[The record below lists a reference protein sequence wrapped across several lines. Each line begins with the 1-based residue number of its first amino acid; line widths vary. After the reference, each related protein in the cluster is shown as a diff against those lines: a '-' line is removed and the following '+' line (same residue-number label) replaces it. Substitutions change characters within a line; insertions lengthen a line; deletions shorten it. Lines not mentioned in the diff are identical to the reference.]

1 MQQRHT
7 ALATC
12 AALWL
17 AAQPVS
23 GEPDA
28 HAEDASGPPEGATG
42 SSHAPTSQATDYD
55 EILVTAAP
63 HPRSRFDVIQGSSVI
78 SHEELDRALQPSIG
92 ETLAELPGVSSS
104 YFGPGASRPV
114 IRGLD
119 GPRIRVLQNGLG
131 TLDASVT
138 SPDHAVAS
146 DALLARR
153 VEIVRGAGT
162 LLYSSAAV
170 GGVVNVDDGR
180 IPKRLP
186 DEWLEGDL
194 RALYGSAANEKSIG
208 GGLTAGLGPVA
219 LRAAG
224 FFRDTDDLEI
234 PGFPVS
240 ETYADANSGTQRGPE
255 GRVPNSDA
263 ESAGGSAGAAWIFDS
278 GVLGAAYGVIDSDY
292 GIPLS
297 PAGEPTRI
305 DLEQQRADLHGEWE
319 RDLAA
324 FEKATLQLGYASYE
338 HVELE
343 AGVAG
348 TRFEN
353 DAWEGRLELVQK
365 EWGELHGSAGFQF
378 LWRDFAAGGE
388 EAFVPPNETFSWG
401 LFAVEEIHLGSLI
414 AEAGL
419 RFERQA
425 SRSRARD
432 VERSFNGVSVS
443 AGIGWSPREDTRL
456 GLSVSRTQRP
466 PAAEELFSD
475 GPHLATGGYDV
486 GDPGLDPEIGLTVEA
501 VIRKREGRLTG
512 GINAFYTRFEDY
524 IFLENVCSLDENPNC
539 DAPAGLVRREY
550 RQSAADFYGGEVQ
563 LALEAIRGDPF
574 TGVIDLALDYVRAQ
588 EDDTQQPLPRI
599 PPLRL
604 KAGLEARSRYLDGR
618 LELWWVGEQDRTA
631 NLELPTD
638 AYFLLNASL
647 TLHPLPDDYDATLL
661 VQGRNLTDEEARNH
675 VSYLK
680 DFVPLP
686 GRDVRLVLRVAF

>member
-1 MQQRHT
+1 MQQRHV
-7 ALATC
+7 ALAAC

-17 AAQPVS
+17 AAQPAS
-23 GEPDA
+23 SEPEA
-28 HAEDASGPPEGATG
+28 NAERAPEPASETG
-42 SSHAPTSQATDYD
+42 HAPTPQSTDYD
-55 EILVTAAP
+55 EILITAGP

-92 ETLAELPGVSSS
+92 ETLAELPGVSST
-104 YFGPGASRPV
+104 YFGPSASRPV

-119 GPRIRVLQNGLG
+119 GPRIRVLQNGIG

-138 SPDHAVAS
+138 SPDHAVVS
-146 DALLARR
+146 DALGAKR
-153 VEIVRGAGT
+153 VEIVRGAST

-180 IPKRLP
+180 IPTRRP

-194 RALYGSAANEKSIG
+194 RALYGSAANEKAIG
-208 GGLTAGLGPVA
+208 GGLTAGLGPAA

-224 FFRDTDDLEI
+224 FFRDTGDLEI

-240 ETYADANSGTQRGPE
+240 ETYTAANPGTERGPE

-278 GVLGAAYGVIDSDY
+278 GVLGAAYGITDSDY
-292 GIPLS
+292 GIPTY
-297 PAGEPTRI
+297 PGGEETRI
-305 DLEQQRADLHGEWE
+305 ELEQQRGDLHGEWE

-338 HVELE
+338 HVERE
-343 AGVAG
+343 ADVAG

-365 EWGELHGSAGFQF
+365 HWRDLHGTAGFQF
-378 LWRDFAAGGE
+378 LLRDFSVTGE
-388 EAFVPPNETFSWG
+388 EAYVPPNETFSWG
-401 LFAVEEIHLGSLI
+401 LFAVEEIRLGSLI
-414 AEAGL
+414 VEAGL
-419 RFERQA
+419 RFERQR
-425 SRSRARD
+425 SRSRALD
-432 VERSFNGVSVS
+432 VDRSFNGVSVS
-443 AGIGWSPREDTRL
+443 AGIGWAPRQDTRL
-456 GLSVSRTQRP
+456 GLSVSRTERP
-466 PAAEELFSD
+466 PAAEELFSN
-475 GPHLATGGYDV
+475 GPHLATRGFDV
-486 GDPGLDPEIGLTVEA
+486 GDPGLDPEIGLSVEA
-501 VIRKREGRLTG
+501 VIRKREGRFTG

-524 IFLENVCSLDENPNC
+524 IFLENIGPVDEDGNP
-539 DAPAGLVRREY
+539 DPAGELMRREY

-563 LALEAIRGDPF
+563 LALEAIRGDLF
-574 TGVIDLALDYVRAQ
+574 TGIVDFALDYVRAR
-588 EDDTQQPLPRI
+588 EDRTEQPLPRI

-604 KAGLEARSRYLDGR
+604 KAGMEARSRYLDGR

-631 NLELPTD
+631 NFELPTD
-638 AYFLLNASL
+638 AHLLLNASL
-647 TLHPLPDDYDATLL
+647 TLHPFPDEYDATLL

-675 VSYLK
+675 ASFLK

-686 GRDVRLVLRVAF
+686 GRDVRVVLRVGF

>member
-1 MQQRHT
+1 MRQLHV
-7 ALATC
+7 ALAVC

-17 AAQPVS
+17 AAQPARGAADPEAD
-23 GEPDA
+23 GEPHLD
-28 HAEDASGPPEGATG
+28 ERASEST
-42 SSHAPTSQATDYD
+42 HAPSSQAADYD
-55 EILVTAAP
+55 EILVTTAP

-92 ETLAELPGVSSS
+92 ETLAELPGVSST

-119 GPRIRVLQNGLG
+119 GPRIRVLQNGIG

-146 DALLARR
+146 DALQAKR

-180 IPKRLP
+180 IPTQLP

-194 RALYGSAANEKSIG
+194 RALYGSAADEKAIG

-219 LRAAG
+219 LRATG

-240 ETYADANSGTQRGPE
+240 DTYAEANPGTHRGPE

-263 ESAGGSAGAAWIFDS
+263 ETKGGTAGAAWIFDT
-278 GVLGAAYGVIDSDY
+278 GVLGAAYGAIDSDY
-292 GIPLS
+292 GIPPS
-297 PAGEPTRI
+297 VAGEGTRI

-324 FEKATLQLGYASYE
+324 FEKATVQLGYASYE

-343 AGVAG
+343 AGIAG
-348 TRFEN
+348 THFEN

-365 EWGELHGSAGFQF
+365 DWKQLHGAAGFQF
-378 LWRDFAAGGE
+378 LLRDFAAGGE

-401 LFAVEEIHLGSLI
+401 LFAVEEIHLGSII

-419 RFERQA
+419 RFERQE
-425 SRSRARD
+425 SRSRVLGVDRT
-432 VERSFNGVSVS
+432 FNGVSVS

-466 PAAEELFSD
+466 PAAEELFSN
-475 GPHLATGGYDV
+475 GPHLATGGFDV
-486 GDPGLDPEIGLTVEA
+486 GDPGLDPEIGLTLEA
-501 VIRKREGRLTG
+501 ALRKREGRFTG

-524 IFLENVCSLDENPNC
+524 IFLENIRPA
-539 DAPAGLVRREY
+539 DAEGYPELMLRKY
-550 RQSAADFYGGEVQ
+550 RQSAANLYGGEVHPPTPQ
-563 LALEAIRGDPF
+563 GGDGSPQPIPRRTAGALVG
-574 TGVIDLALDYVRAQ
+574 GRAGPHR
-588 EDDTQQPLPRI
+588 E
-599 PPLRL
+599 LR
-604 KAGLEARSRYLDGR
+604 APDGR
-618 LELWWVGEQDRTA
+618 L
-631 NLELPTD
+631 LPAERERD
-638 AYFLLNASL
+638 A
-647 TLHPLPDDYDATLL
+647 P
-661 VQGRNLTDEEARNH
+661 
-675 VSYLK
+675 
-680 DFVPLP
+680 PLP
-686 GRDVRLVLRVAF
+686 GRLRRNAARAGPQPHRRGGAQSRLVPERLRAAAGARRARGAARQLLRGKAHSPPTPLNAPENRSAFESSC